1 MISQVL
7 RSPLRNDTHTGTC
20 SCHRNWLQIVFPF
33 SLCADMPRCLE
44 TVSDLDLTI
53 SSGHNIQ
60 YHMRCYSL
68 LRVCAR
74 FEEELWALVRGNETV
89 YTHIILNR
97 SFEKTGV
104 IDQSEL
110 IITCFLFVMTGWY
123 AVLMKPWLEIKVVPP
138 TVQMKLWLTYF
149 YNSYKDLSK
158 CVQL

>member
-7 RSPLRNDTHTGTC
+7 RSPLRNDKHTGTW
-20 SCHRNWLQIVFPF
+20 SCHRNWLQIVFLL

-110 IITCFLFVMTGWY
+110 IITCFLFCDDRLICRLNETLAGNKSCSAY
-123 AVLMKPWLEIKVVPP
+123 G
-138 TVQMKLWLTYF
+138 T
-149 YNSYKDLSK
+149 SK
-158 CVQL
+158 ALIDIFL